1 MASSARSRTSSS
13 MGYPDSPSTLILV
26 CVVATLS
33 YLAPKLGG
41 VLISNPQTIWPLWP
55 GGAILVSGLL
65 LAPLRIWPIL
75 ISVAFAG
82 FVFYDLEVGVSFG
95 SIAWFMVADTVQ
107 VLIAALG
114 LRYCFDGVPRLNS
127 VKALAKYSF
136 FAVILAPMA
145 AAFLSARGIHAD
157 YWNGWRIC
165 FFSEVLAF
173 VTITPAILS
182 WVSEGRAWVRKS
194 HAYHL
199 EAVALIA
206 GLFLLGYVTFTES
219 EKNSS
224 PALLYSLVPF
234 LLWSALRFGAMGVS
248 TSVVVV
254 AFLSIWGAVHGRG
267 PFAEQGPVS
276 SLLSLQLFL
285 IFAATPFMVLAAVVE
300 ERKHTEEALRNS
312 EERFR
317 LAAQAGRMFA
327 YEWDAVTDV
336 IVRSSES
343 AQILGIDEAMRVTG
357 QQILTRV
364 HPEDRNR
371 LLGAVAALS
380 PEKPH
385 LQVSYRMVRPDGSV
399 IWVERNSRAHFDEQ
413 GTLLRIVGMVA
424 DVTDRKHAEEALR
437 HSEERFRLAAQAGK
451 MYAYEW
457 DVASD
462 TVMRSEESVGVL
474 GFSDQ
479 AKQLTRQQL
488 VARVHPDDR
497 ALFIGSV
504 DQLTPENPTIHISYR
519 VLRPDGSVVWLEK
532 SARAFFDEKGKLQ
545 RTIGMVADITERKRA
560 EEALRESE
568 DKLRLLLDS
577 TAEAI
582 YGIDLE
588 GHCTF
593 CNPACLRALGYEGVD
608 ELLGKNMHH
617 LIHHSR
623 EDGTLFPV
631 EECRIFQAFQS
642 REGVHVDDEMLWR
655 ANGTSFPAEYWSY
668 PQRRGQ
674 EVVGAVVAF
683 IDITQRKRAEEA
695 LASVSRRLIAAQEQ
709 ERTRIAR
716 ELHDDI
722 GQRLALLAIEL
733 EQFQQNFPD
742 LSPEVRS
749 GMGELQM
756 HTSEIS
762 TDIQSLSHELH
773 SSKLEHLG
781 IAAAMRGFC
790 KEFGEQQKVAIDFT
804 THDLPNALPPD
815 ISLCLFRVLQEA
827 LHNSAKHSGVRDF
840 EVRLWA
846 TSSEIHLTIG
856 DSGAGFDSEAAK
868 ESRGLGLI
876 SMEERLKL
884 LKGTFSIE
892 SQPKRGTTIHARVP
906 LSSGRDSMLAA
917 G

>member
-1 MASSARSRTSSS
+1 
-13 MGYPDSPSTLILV
+13 
-26 CVVATLS
+26 
-33 YLAPKLGG
+33 
-41 VLISNPQTIWPLWP
+41 
-55 GGAILVSGLL
+55 
-65 LAPLRIWPIL
+65 
-75 ISVAFAG
+75 
-82 FVFYDLEVGVSFG
+82 
-95 SIAWFMVADTVQ
+95 
-107 VLIAALG
+107 
-114 LRYCFDGVPRLNS
+114 
-127 VKALAKYSF
+127 
-136 FAVILAPMA
+136 
-145 AAFLSARGIHAD
+145 
-157 YWNGWRIC
+157 
-165 FFSEVLAF
+165 
-173 VTITPAILS
+173 
-182 WVSEGRAWVRKS
+182 
-194 HAYHL
+194 
-199 EAVALIA
+199 
-206 GLFLLGYVTFTES
+206 
-219 EKNSS
+219 
-224 PALLYSLVPF
+224 
-234 LLWSALRFGAMGVS
+234 
-248 TSVVVV
+248 
-254 AFLSIWGAVHGRG
+254 
-267 PFAEQGPVS
+267 
-276 SLLSLQLFL
+276 
-285 IFAATPFMVLAAVVE
+285 
-300 ERKHTEEALRNS
+300 
-312 EERFR
+312 
-317 LAAQAGRMFA
+317 
-327 YEWDAVTDV
+327 
-336 IVRSSES
+336 
-343 AQILGIDEAMRVTG
+343 
-357 QQILTRV
+357 
-364 HPEDRNR
+364 
-371 LLGAVAALS
+371 
-380 PEKPH
+380 
-385 LQVSYRMVRPDGSV
+385 MVRPDGSV

-532 SARAFFDEKGKLQ
+532 SARAFFDERGNLQ

-560 EEALRESE
+560 EAALRESE

-593 CNPACLRALGYEGVD
+593 CNPACLRALGYERVD

-733 EQFQQNFPD
+733 EKFQQNFPD
-742 LSPEVRS
+742 LSPEVLS
-749 GMGELQM
+749 GMGELQK
-756 HTSEIS
+756 HTSEIA

-773 SSKLEHLG
+773 SSKLQHLG
-781 IAAAMRGFC
+781 IASAMRGFC
-790 KEFGEQQKVAIDFT
+790 KEFGEQQKVEIDFT
-804 THDLPNALPPD
+804 THDLPNPLPPD